1 VTKQVKELK
10 SGLNR
15 LKCDMDFDVYARFDT
30 LTLKI
35 DALRK
40 EMNERF
46 DFNDE
51 FITLTE
57 GRSHRYEARLYRLE
71 QRSDGLDQRMD
82 KLDQRIKR
90 IDQRLDKVEQ
100 RLDRVEQRLD
110 QVDQRLDRVEQRL
123 DQVDQRLEVLPQLI
137 VDQLMLRLNKS
148 SGD

>member
-1 VTKQVKELK
+1 MKELK

-82 KLDQRIKR
+82 KLDQR
-90 IDQRLDKVEQ
+90 
-100 RLDRVEQRLD
+100 LDRD
-110 QVDQRLDRVEQRL
+110 EQRL

>member
-1 VTKQVKELK
+1 MRQTTKSLESKLRSSTIRVTKQVKELK

-100 RLDRVEQRLD
+100 RL
-110 QVDQRLDRVEQRL
+110 
-123 DQVDQRLEVLPQLI
+123 EVLPQLI
-137 VDQLMLRLNKS
+137 ADQLMLRLNRS